1 MPPDGPA
8 RQHLWWD
15 SLPETLIQPA
25 PGSGPLTAAIDRL
38 SLAYSAQHSAGDTGA
53 IAEKLAQW
61 CQRLSCNRSDLSTAE
76 AVRYAV
82 DRLDRALCE
91 PQCWS
96 HLTAAE
102 IALHEHIRTLR
113 QAASPD

>member
-1 MPPDGPA
+1 MPQEGPA

-25 PGSGPLTAAIDRL
+25 SSSGPLTTAIDRL
-38 SLAYSAQHSAGDTGA
+38 SLAYTAQQTAGGSAT
-53 IAEKLAQW
+53 IAEHLAMW
-61 CQRLSCNRSDLSTAE
+61 CQQLSRNRSDLSTAE
-76 AVRYAV
+76 MVRYAV

-96 HLTAAE
+96 HLAAAE
-102 IALHEHIRTLR
+102 IALHEHIRRLR
-113 QAASPD
+113 QSASLD